1 MSMPPSLKRD
11 FDLTGKRAVVTGAAG
26 HLGQAITL
34 GLAEAGADLVLLG
47 RNASKLEN
55 LVETLRQQGRS
66 ACYDSI
72 DLSSPEEISAFSEK
86 LVSEQGAVD
95 ILVNNAYSGI
105 TSSLE
110 NSTADQFAA
119 SYQIGMIAASELV
132 RSLLPA
138 FRAAVAERGD
148 ASVVNIA
155 SMYGHVSPDARIYGD
170 SGQNNP
176 PFYGAVKGALIQYS
190 RYAACH
196 LAKDGV
202 RVNAV
207 SPGPFPPIAF
217 RETKPDFYKELLNK
231 VPMGRIGLP
240 QDIAGPVVFLSSS
253 ASAYITGANLPVD
266 GGWTAW

>member
-1 MSMPPSLKRD
+1 MSIATPLKRV

-26 HLGQAITL
+26 HLGQAITT
-34 GLAEAGADLVLLG
+34 GLADAGADLLLVG
-47 RNASKLEN
+47 RNRSKLET
-55 LVETLRQQGRS
+55 LVESLRAQGRS
-66 ACYDSI
+66 ATCEAL
-72 DLSSPEEISAFSEK
+72 DLSQPEEISAFSEK
-86 LVSEQGAVD
+86 LVSEGQPVD
-95 ILVNNAYSGI
+95 ILVNNAYSGV
-105 TSSLE
+105 TNSLE
-110 NSTADQFAA
+110 NSTADQYAS
-119 SYQIGMIAASELV
+119 SYQIGMIAAAELV
-132 RSLLPA
+132 RTLLPA
-138 FRAAVAERGD
+138 MRAAVARRGD

-176 PFYGAVKGALIQYS
+176 PFYGAVKGALIQYT

-207 SPGPFPPIAF
+207 SPGPFPPISF
-217 RETKPDFYKELLNK
+217 RETKPEFYKELLNK

-240 QDIAGPVVFLSSS
+240 EDLSGPVVFLSSS
-253 ASAYITGANLPVD
+253 AAAYITGVNLPVD